1 MTNAIAHLDLKDFT
15 SGDTARRAGFVR
27 QLMDGLK
34 RHGFITLEGH
44 GVDTDL
50 LEASYRKSAD
60 FFALPDAEKRRH
72 AGALRGYTPFGVEHA
87 KDQDVPDLKEFW
99 QIGHEARPGET
110 VEHPNVWPE
119 APDGFRDTFETLF
132 DRLFD
137 TGRELLKAIAIGID
151 LPEDWFEDR
160 VKGGTSL
167 LRLLHYPPIPAGAD
181 PRSIRAAA
189 HEDINLI
196 TLLVAAEGS
205 GLELLDR
212 DGQWKPV
219 ENERG
224 HLVVDTG
231 DMMARLTGGVIPATT
246 HRVVNPSGPN
256 VSRYSMPFFLQP
268 KSDVVLECVPSCR
281 EAGQSEAPVTAGEFL
296 NERLR
301 AIGLPA
307 S

>member
-1 MTNAIAHLDLKDFT
+1 MTDAIAHLDLTDFT
-15 SGDTARRAGFVR
+15 HGDAAARADFVTR
-27 QLMDGLK
+27 LMGGLK

-44 GVDTDL
+44 GVDTGL
-50 LEASYRKSAD
+50 LNASYRVSQA
-60 FFALPDAEKRRH
+60 FFDLPDAEKRRH

-87 KDQDVPDLKEFW
+87 KDQSVPDLKEFW
-99 QIGHEARPGET
+99 QIGHETRPGET
-110 VEHPNVWPE
+110 VEHPNVWPD
-119 APDGFRDTFETLF
+119 APEGFRDTFETLF

-137 TGRELLKAIAIGID
+137 TGRELLKAIAIGLD
-151 LPEDWFEDR
+151 LPEDWFEAR

-212 DGQWKPV
+212 DGTWKPV

-256 VSRYSMPFFLQP
+256 VSRYSMPFFVQP
-268 KSDVVLECVPSCR
+268 KSNVVLECVPSCV
-281 EAGQSEAPVTAGEFL
+281 EAGQPEEPVTAGEFL
-296 NERLR
+296 NQRLR
-301 AIGLPA
+301 EIGLPTA
-307 S
+307 